1 MAFLEDIM
9 NYGHGIQLVGIGV
22 LMSSIYLAGTPHF
35 YPIWFAGIFVGVLP
49 WGILITKEI

>member
-1 MAFLEDIM
+1 M